1 MYGFHCR
8 HDRHDRREGRGRC
21 GGDVDAMRERMHRGE
36 GRGEGR
42 GGEGGW
48 ARGFGAGFGRGFGR
62 RGGGRFFDHG
72 DLKLV
77 ILALIAEKPRHGY
90 ELIKAIED
98 KAGGA
103 YSPSPGVIYPTLTM
117 LEELGH
123 VTVETVA
130 GNRKEYRLTEAGQTY
145 LSENAAEVRIIMARM
160 TEAGE
165 GSGMHRPQMI
175 RAVENLRTALHLR
188 LASGAVSAETIATI
202 AAALD
207 EAAGKI
213 ERS

>member
-1 MYGFHCR
+1 MFGFHRR
-8 HDRHDRREGRGRC
+8 HGRHEGFERC
-21 GGDVDAMRERMHRGE
+21 GGDAEAMRERMHRGE
-36 GRGEGR
+36 GRGR
-42 GGEGGW
+42 GGDEGGW
-48 ARGFGAGFGRGFGR
+48 GRGFGPGFGRGFGR
-62 RGGGRFFDHG
+62 GGGGRFFDHG

-90 ELIKAIED
+90 EIIKAIEEKVD
-98 KAGGA
+98 GA

-130 GNRKEYRLTEAGQTY
+130 GNRKEYRLTEAGQTF
-145 LSENAAEVRIIMARM
+145 LDENAAEVRVIMARM

-165 GSGMHRPQMI
+165 RGGRHRPQVI
-175 RAVENLRTALHLR
+175 RAVGNLHTALHLR
-188 LASGAVSAETIATI
+188 LASGTLSVETVAKI

-207 EAAGKI
+207 EAAAKI
-213 ERS
+213 EKS